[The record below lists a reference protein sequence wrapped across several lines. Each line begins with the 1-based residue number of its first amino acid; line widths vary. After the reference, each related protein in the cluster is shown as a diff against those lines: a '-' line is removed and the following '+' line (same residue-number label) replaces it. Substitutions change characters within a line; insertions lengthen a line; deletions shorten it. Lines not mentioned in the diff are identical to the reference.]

1 MRTTEVIKNK
11 EVNLLE
17 IALTILY
24 LVISVALIATVLLQT
39 GNQGGLSGAISGGS
53 SGQSL
58 WGKKKSKEELL
69 GKVTAYLAAIFMIFS
84 IIIAIFHA

>member
-1 MRTTEVIKNK
+1 MQV
-11 EVNLLE
+11 
-17 IALTILY
+17 ALTILY
-24 LVISVALIATVLLQT
+24 LIISVGLIAAVLLQS

-53 SGQSL
+53 GQAL

-69 GKVTAYLAAIFMIFS
+69 GKITAYLAAIFMIFS